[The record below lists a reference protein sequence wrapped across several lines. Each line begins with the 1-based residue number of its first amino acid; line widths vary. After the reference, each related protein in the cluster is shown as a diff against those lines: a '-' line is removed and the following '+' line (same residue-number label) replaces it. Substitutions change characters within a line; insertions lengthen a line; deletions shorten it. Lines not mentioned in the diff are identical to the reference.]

1 MEVEEDGRSQGEEG
15 KKGREGEEDGERGS
29 KGIIQSPVN
38 CNACDSRHNMHSP
51 PIVLS

>member
-1 MEVEEDGRSQGEEG
+1 MGGVRVRKEG
-15 KKGREGEEDGERGS
+15 KKGREGEEDKER
-29 KGIIQSPVN
+29 VN